1 MATQAIEADPNWG
14 EWFLARKSDRERE
27 SRLTS
32 FLSLHKLL
40 ITDAGANMYIFENQ
54 GVQTLVLVIFRRDA
68 IRLLLSECS
77 TNQPFDVSQFQNKPT
92 HLKMSL
98 RASGLELENC
108 LLIQPNKP
116 MLWRSLRW
124 LSRGLHFNN
133 YHTIMRTQ
141 EQLMLNEASW
151 GKLMEL
157 IMMRIETVWNM
168 VINAEIVEKLN
179 WDRNCNCDM

>member
-40 ITDAGANMYIFENQ
+40 ITDAGANMYIFEDQ

-68 IRLLLSECS
+68 FRLLLSESS
-77 TNQPFDVSQFQNKPT
+77 TNQPFDVSQFQNKPI

-98 RASGLELENC
+98 RASGLELDNC

-116 MLWRSLRW
+116 MLWSSLRW

-133 YHTIMRTQ
+133 YHTLMRTQ
-141 EQLMLNEASW
+141 EQLMPYEASW

-157 IMMRIETVWNM
+157 IMMRMETVWNM

-179 WDRNCNCDM
+179 WDGK